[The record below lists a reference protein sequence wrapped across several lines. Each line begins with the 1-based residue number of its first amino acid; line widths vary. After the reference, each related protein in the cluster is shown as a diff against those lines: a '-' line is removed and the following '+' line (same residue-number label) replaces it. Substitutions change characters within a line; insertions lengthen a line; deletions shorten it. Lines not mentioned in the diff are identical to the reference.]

1 MPLKGLIFAGLFL
14 LCAGGALVLPYL
26 GVYGYIADYCIGPA
40 SQWWEAPFSGL
51 GIRYSLTLALTTA
64 IGMLL
69 QRDKLRFGENFL
81 QRQEVLL
88 LVFFGIIWL
97 SIFMGVETVG
107 RYTTV
112 DHPSVKFAKIVI
124 FALMMT
130 HIITDKRKL
139 DGLLWVF
146 VIASL
151 ILGLQAWEQP
161 RRAFEGGRLEGIG
174 GSDFAESNFFAAF
187 MAAMLPIIGIQL
199 LRSKW
204 FGKALCAV
212 SAAFTANAIVLCRSR
227 GALVGIAAG
236 AITACLFA
244 PKKHRKKIA
253 VGLVLG
259 IMGGIY
265 VSDPQFFERAATII
279 HSEDQR
285 DESAASRI
293 QLWRA
298 GAEIFADNPLGI
310 GIGNWY
316 QTIEYYLPGYV
327 RKDSHNTYV
336 KCAAEL
342 GVQGILVYVLFIFT
356 AFLQLR
362 RVRKLSATLPQ
373 SVGDDLVL
381 YSFGLTIS
389 LAIIL
394 TCGITIT
401 MIYTEIIWI
410 LLMLPVCLERVLEN
424 AVADHDHE
432 HKFTIEEKDLGTKAS
447 VEHSGDSE
455 TQ

>member
-14 LCAGGALVLPYL
+14 LCAVGALVLPCL
-26 GVYGYIADYCIGPA
+26 GVYGYIADYCIGSA

-69 QRDKLRFGENFL
+69 QRDKLRFGESFL
-81 QRQEVLL
+81 QRQEVLM
-88 LVFFGIIWL
+88 LVFLGIVWL
-97 SIFMGVETVG
+97 STFMGVETVG
-107 RYTTV
+107 RYTIV
-112 DHPSVKFAKIVI
+112 DHPSVKFTKIVV

-139 DGLLWVF
+139 DGLLWVL

-151 ILGLQAWEQP
+151 ILGLQAWDLP
-161 RRAFEGGRLEGIG
+161 RRAFVSGRLEGIG
-174 GSDFAESNFFAAF
+174 GADFAESNFFAAF

-199 LRSKW
+199 FRSKW
-204 FGKALCAV
+204 FGKAVCAV

-236 AITACLFA
+236 AIAACLFA

-265 VSDPQFFERAATII
+265 VSDPQFLERATTITR
-279 HSEDQR
+279 SEDQR
-285 DESAASRI
+285 DKSAASRL

-298 GAEIFADNPLGI
+298 GAKMFADNPFGI
-310 GIGNWY
+310 GVGNWY
-316 QTIEYYLPGYV
+316 QTIGYYIPEYE

-336 KCAAEL
+336 KCAVEL
-342 GVQGILVYVLFIFT
+342 GVQGILVYGFILLG

-362 RVRKLSATLPQ
+362 RIRGLAANLPPP
-373 SVGDDLVL
+373 VGDDLTL
-381 YSFGLTIS
+381 ISFGLTVS
-389 LAIIL
+389 LAITI
-394 TCGITIT
+394 TCGVTIT
-401 MIYTEIIWI
+401 MIYIEIIWL

-424 AVADHDHE
+424 AVADHEHE
-432 HKFTIEEKDLGTKAS
+432 FTGETGESAQS
-447 VEHSGDSE
+447 SE
-455 TQ
+455 NSDNQ

>member
-1 MPLKGLIFAGLFL
+1 MPLKGFIFIGLFM

-40 SQWWEAPFSGL
+40 SQWWEAPFAGL

-64 IGMLL
+64 IGMFL
-69 QRDKLRFGENFL
+69 QRDKLRFGESFL
-81 QRQEVLL
+81 QRQEVLM
-88 LVFFGIIWL
+88 LVFLGIVWF

-107 RYTTV
+107 RYATV
-112 DHPSVKFAKIVI
+112 DHPSIKFTKIVV
-124 FALMMT
+124 FALMMS

-151 ILGLQAWEQP
+151 ILGLQAWDLP
-161 RRAFEGGRLEGIG
+161 RRAFQGGRLEGIG
-174 GSDFAESNFFAAF
+174 GADFSESNFFAAF

-204 FGKALCAV
+204 FGKTICAV
-212 SAAFTANAIVLCRSR
+212 AAAFTANAIVLCRSR

-253 VGLVLG
+253 VGLVVG

-265 VSDPQFFERAATII
+265 VMDSQFLKRATTITRN
-279 HSEDQR
+279 EDQR
-285 DESAASRI
+285 DESAASRL
-293 QLWRA
+293 QLWQA
-298 GAEIFADNPLGI
+298 GARMLADHPLGI

-316 QTIEYYLPGYV
+316 QTIEYYLPDYA

-342 GVQGILVYVLFIFT
+342 GIQGILVYVLFIYT

-362 RVRKLSATLPQ
+362 RARKLSTTLPQ

-381 YSFGLTIS
+381 CSFGLTIS

-394 TCGITIT
+394 TCGLTIT
-401 MIYTEIIWI
+401 MIYVEIIWL
-410 LLMLPVCLERVLEN
+410 LLMLPVCFERVLEN
-424 AVADHDHE
+424 AVADHE
-432 HKFTIEEKDLGTKAS
+432 LEFIGRTGVVESKESAKSSEKSDN
-447 VEHSGDSE
+447 
-455 TQ
+455 QQ

>member
-1 MPLKGLIFAGLFL
+1 MPLKGLIFIGLFL
-14 LCAGGALVLPYL
+14 LCAGGALVLPCL

-51 GIRYSLTLALTTA
+51 GIRYSLTLALATA

-69 QRDKLRFGENFL
+69 QRDKLRFGESFL
-81 QRQEVLL
+81 QRQEVLML
-88 LVFFGIIWL
+88 LFLGIVWL
-97 SIFMGVETVG
+97 SIFMGVETFG

-112 DHPSVKFAKIVI
+112 DHPSVKFTKIVV

-139 DGLLWVF
+139 DGLLWIF

-151 ILGLQAWEQP
+151 ILGLQAWDLP

-174 GSDFAESNFFAAF
+174 GADFAESNFFAAF

-204 FGKALCAV
+204 FGKAVCAV

-227 GALVGIAAG
+227 GAVVGIAAG
-236 AITACLFA
+236 VITACLFA

-265 VSDPQFFERAATII
+265 VSDPQFLERATTIMR
-279 HSEDQR
+279 SDDQR
-285 DESAASRI
+285 DESTASRL

-298 GAEIFADNPLGI
+298 GAEMFADNPFGI

-327 RKDSHNTYV
+327 RKDCHNTYV
-336 KCAAEL
+336 KCAVEL

-362 RVRKLSATLPQ
+362 RVRKISATLPQ
-373 SVGDDLVL
+373 SVGDDIVL
-381 YSFGLTIS
+381 CSFGLTIL

-394 TCGITIT
+394 TCGLTIT
-401 MIYTEIIWI
+401 MIYTEFIWI
-410 LLMLPVCLERVLEN
+410 LLMLPVCLYRVMEN
-424 AVADHDHE
+424 VMADHE
-432 HKFTIEEKDLGTKAS
+432 LVVAGETVESGSKTSAQSIEN
-447 VEHSGDSE
+447 SE
-455 TQ
+455 NQ

>member
-1 MPLKGLIFAGLFL
+1 MSFKGITFFGLFL

-69 QRDKLRFGENFL
+69 QRDKLRFGQSFL
-81 QRQEVLL
+81 QWQEVLM
-88 LVFFGIIWL
+88 LVFLGIAWL

-112 DHPSVKFAKIVI
+112 DHPSVKFTKIVV

-146 VIASL
+146 VIVSL
-151 ILGLQAWEQP
+151 ILGLQAWDLP

-174 GSDFAESNFFAAF
+174 GADFAESNFFAAF
-187 MAAMLPIIGIQL
+187 MAAMLPIIGMQL

-204 FGKALCAV
+204 FGKAVCAV

-253 VGLVLG
+253 VGLMLG
-259 IMGGIY
+259 IMGGFY
-265 VSDPQFFERAATII
+265 VSDPQFLERAATIMRN
-279 HSEDQR
+279 EDQR
-285 DESAASRI
+285 DESAVSRL

-298 GAEIFADNPLGI
+298 GAEMFADNPFGI

-316 QTIEYYLPGYV
+316 QTIEYYLPGHV

-401 MIYTEIIWI
+401 MIYIEIIWL
-410 LLMLPVCLERVLEN
+410 LLMLPVCLRRVLEN
-424 AVADHDHE
+424 AVADHE
-432 HKFTIEEKDLGTKAS
+432 VAVTIETGE
-447 VEHSGDSE
+447 SGSKTSAQSSE
-455 TQ
+455 NSDNQ

>member
-1 MPLKGLIFAGLFL
+1 MPLKGLIFISLFM

-40 SQWWEAPFSGL
+40 SQWWEAPFAGL

-64 IGMLL
+64 IGMFL
-69 QRDKLRFGENFL
+69 QRDKLRFGESFL
-81 QRQEVLL
+81 QRQEVLM
-88 LVFFGIIWL
+88 LVFLGIAWL

-112 DHPSVKFAKIVI
+112 DHPSVKFTKIVV

-146 VIASL
+146 VIVSL
-151 ILGLQAWEQP
+151 ILGLQAWDLP

-174 GSDFAESNFFAAF
+174 GADFAESNFFAAF
-187 MAAMLPIIGIQL
+187 MAAMLPIIGMQL

-204 FGKALCAV
+204 FGKAVCAV

-244 PKKHRKKIA
+244 PKKHRKKIV
-253 VGLVLG
+253 VGLMIG
-259 IMGGIY
+259 IMGGFY
-265 VSDPQFFERAATII
+265 VSDPQFLERATTIMR
-279 HSEDQR
+279 SEDQL
-285 DESAASRI
+285 DESVASRLR
-293 QLWRA
+293 LWQA
-298 GAEIFADNPLGI
+298 GAEMFADNPFGI

-316 QTIEYYLPGYV
+316 QTIEYYLPGHA

-336 KCAAEL
+336 KCAVEL

-356 AFLQLR
+356 AFLKLWQ
-362 RVRKLSATLPQ
+362 VRKLSATLPQ
-373 SVGDDLVL
+373 SVGNDLVL
-381 YSFGLTIS
+381 FSFGLTTS

-394 TCGITIT
+394 TCGLTIT
-401 MIYTEIIWI
+401 MIYTEIIWL
-410 LLMLPVCLERVLEN
+410 LLMLPVCLRRVLEN
-424 AVADHDHE
+424 AVADHE
-432 HKFTIEEKDLGTKAS
+432 VA
-447 VEHSGDSE
+447 VVSE
-455 TQ
+455 TGESGSKTSAQSSEKTDNQ

>member
-1 MPLKGLIFAGLFL
+1 MPLKGLIFIGLFL
-14 LCAGGALVLPYL
+14 LCAGGALVLPCL

-51 GIRYSLTLALTTA
+51 GIRYSYALALATA
-64 IGMLL
+64 LGILFN
-69 QRDKLRFGENFL
+69 RHKLRFGESFL
-81 QRQEVLL
+81 QRQEVLI
-88 LVFFGIIWL
+88 LVFLGIVWL
-97 SIFMGVETVG
+97 STFMGVETVG

-112 DHPSVKFAKIVI
+112 DHPSIKFTKIVV

-146 VIASL
+146 VIVSL
-151 ILGLQAWEQP
+151 ILGLQAWDLP

-174 GSDFAESNFFAAF
+174 GADFAESNFFAAF

-204 FGKALCAV
+204 FGKAVCAV

-265 VSDPQFFERAATII
+265 VSDPQFLERATTITR
-279 HSEDQR
+279 SEDQR
-285 DESAASRI
+285 DESAASRL
-293 QLWRA
+293 QLWGA
-298 GAEIFADNPLGI
+298 GAEMFADNPFGI
-310 GIGNWY
+310 GVGNWY
-316 QTIEYYLPGYV
+316 QTIEYYLPDYV
-327 RKDSHNTYV
+327 RRDSHNTYV

-342 GVQGILVYVLFIFT
+342 GVQGILVYALFIFT
-356 AFLQLR
+356 AFMQLR

-381 YSFGLTIS
+381 CSFGLTIS
-389 LAIIL
+389 LSIIL
-394 TCGITIT
+394 TCGLTIT
-401 MIYTEIIWI
+401 MIYIEIIWL
-410 LLMLPVCLERVLEN
+410 LLMLPVCLARVLGN
-424 AVADHDHE
+424 AVADYE
-432 HKFTIEEKDLGTKAS
+432 QELTGEEKNLGTKTSAQS
-447 VEHSGDSE
+447 SE
-455 TQ
+455 NSDNQ

>member
-1 MPLKGLIFAGLFL
+1 MPLKGLIFVGLFL
-14 LCAGGALVLPYL
+14 LCAGGALVLPCL
-26 GVYGYIADYCIGPA
+26 GVYGYIADYCIGSA
-40 SQWWEAPFSGL
+40 SQWWEAPFSWL
-51 GIRYSLTLALTTA
+51 GIRYSLTLALMTA

-69 QRDKLRFGENFL
+69 QRDKLRFGESFL
-81 QRQEVLL
+81 QRQEVLI
-88 LVFFGIIWL
+88 LVFLGIVWL
-97 SIFMGVETVG
+97 SILMGVETVG
-107 RYTTV
+107 RYTIV
-112 DHPSVKFAKIVI
+112 DHPSIKFTKIVV

-146 VIASL
+146 VIVSL
-151 ILGLQAWEQP
+151 ILGLQAWDLP
-161 RRAFEGGRLEGIG
+161 RRAFMHGRLEGIG
-174 GSDFAESNFFAAF
+174 GADFAESNFFAAF
-187 MAAMLPIIGIQL
+187 MASMLPIIGIQL

-204 FGKALCAV
+204 FGKTVCAV
-212 SAAFTANAIVLCRSR
+212 SAAFTANAVVLCRSR
-227 GALVGIAAG
+227 GALLGIAAG

-265 VSDPQFFERAATII
+265 VSDPQFLERATTITR
-279 HSEDQR
+279 SEEER
-285 DESAASRI
+285 DTSAASRL
-293 QLWRA
+293 QLWQA
-298 GAEIFADNPLGI
+298 GAEMFADNPFGI

-336 KCAAEL
+336 KCAVEL
-342 GVQGILVYVLFIFT
+342 GVQGILVYVLFILT

-362 RVRKLSATLPQ
+362 RVRKLSVTLPQ
-373 SVGDDLVL
+373 SVEDDLVL
-381 YSFGLTIS
+381 CSFGLTIS

-401 MIYTEIIWI
+401 MIYIEIIWL
-410 LLMLPVCLERVLEN
+410 LLMLPVCLVRVLEN
-424 AVADHDHE
+424 AVADLEHE
-432 HKFTIEEKDLGTKAS
+432 FTGETGESGSKAS
-447 VEHSGDSE
+447 AQSSE
-455 TQ
+455 NSNNQY